1 MKKDDGEIDDVDRL
15 IYYYNHEDD
24 PLDIGDYVFLASI
37 IIIYII
43 IGGWDFALWVAEL
56 VNFSSDDYS
65 LWRQLTS
72 DWATI
77 FEIKFYF
84 ILFVG
89 VFFPMGLIF
98 VGLVLLDDFLEQ
110 YTGLI
115 LFDFLRPDIPE
126 KEKKRYERIM
136 KEPPV
141 LQPIRTPAVQT
152 APSVEGGSISGG
164 TITVTVPAGFQPG
177 QQIQI
182 KAPDG
187 RLFLVT
193 IPVGMQPGSQFQVN
207 IA

>member
-1 MKKDDGEIDDVDRL
+1 VNDMGIMKNE
-15 IYYYNHEDD
+15 
-24 PLDIGDYVFLASI
+24 YVFFSSI

-43 IGGWDFALWVAEL
+43 IGGLDFAFWVAEHTL
-56 VNFSSDDYS
+56 SFITPSFGSS
-65 LWRQLTS
+65 LTS
-72 DWATI
+72 I
-77 FEIKFYF
+77 VFFF

-89 VFFPMGLIF
+89 VFCPMILIF
-98 VGLVLLDDFLEQ
+98 IGLLFLDHFLVK
-110 YTGLI
+110 YTGLT
-115 LFDFLRPDIPE
+115 LLGEADTPFDEPRS
-126 KEKKRYERIM
+126 K

-141 LQPIRTPAVQT
+141 LHPIRTPAVQT
-152 APSVEGGSISGG
+152 APSFEGGSISGG